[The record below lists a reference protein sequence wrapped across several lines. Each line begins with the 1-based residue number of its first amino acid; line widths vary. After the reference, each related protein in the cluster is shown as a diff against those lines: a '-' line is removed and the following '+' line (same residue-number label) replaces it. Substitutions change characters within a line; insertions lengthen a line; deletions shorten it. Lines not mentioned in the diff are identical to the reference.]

1 MRVAIVGSGGRE
13 HALAWKLEQSPE
25 VAEVVVLPGNGGT
38 PCRAPVDA
46 GDVEGIRTWCV
57 EHGADLVVVGPEAIL
72 AAGLV
77 DALEAAGVRAFG
89 PCRQATRLESS
100 KVWAKE
106 LMARHGVSTAPF
118 GVFETVEEAQ
128 SLLAARGHDAVL
140 KYDGLAAGKG
150 VFVCRDA
157 GEAERA
163 LEALAAR
170 WGPDARGLVEDRL
183 EGRELSVIG
192 VTDGRDIRLLAPSQD
207 HKQLLDGDRGPNT
220 GGMGAFAPVPF
231 ADEALLGAI
240 RRRVVEPT
248 LEGLRA
254 ERIPYRGFLYF
265 GLMVTADG
273 PQVLEYNARMGDPEA
288 EVVLP
293 ALNSDLLPLLVACLD
308 GRW

>member
-140 KYDGLAAGKG
+140 KYGCVPLDPLRSLPPGGGWPACHAAKRPRPPIRPRDPNPGKG
-150 VFVCRDA
+150 RMI
-157 GEAERA
+157 
-163 LEALAAR
+163 
-170 WGPDARGLVEDRL
+170 P
-183 EGRELSVIG
+183 EG
-192 VTDGRDIRLLAPSQD
+192 
-207 HKQLLDGDRGPNT
+207 
-220 GGMGAFAPVPF
+220 
-231 ADEALLGAI
+231 
-240 RRRVVEPT
+240 
-248 LEGLRA
+248 
-254 ERIPYRGFLYF
+254 
-265 GLMVTADG
+265 
-273 PQVLEYNARMGDPEA
+273 
-288 EVVLP
+288 
-293 ALNSDLLPLLVACLD
+293 
-308 GRW
+308 